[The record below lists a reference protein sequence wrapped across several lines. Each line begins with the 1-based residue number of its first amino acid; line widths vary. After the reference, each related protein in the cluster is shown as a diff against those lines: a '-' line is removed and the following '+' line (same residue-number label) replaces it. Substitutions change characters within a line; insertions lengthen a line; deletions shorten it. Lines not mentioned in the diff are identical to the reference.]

1 MTKKDTPLEY
11 LYKLLWYDQ
20 KGHTG
25 IYKYKIFYKRVLIKH
40 SDLNPSKRMRT
51 ILLNWLNDIK
61 N

>member
-25 IYKYKIFYKRVLIKH
+25 IYKYKIKYLQLK
-40 SDLNPSKRMRT
+40 
-51 ILLNWLNDIK
+51 
-61 N
+61 

>member
-25 IYKYKIFYKRVLIKH
+25 IYKYKKNFFYK
-40 SDLNPSKRMRT
+40 
-51 ILLNWLNDIK
+51 ILQLKEI
-61 N
+61 

>member
-25 IYKYKIFYKRVLIKH
+25 IYKYKIFLKCLRE
-40 SDLNPSKRMRT
+40 
-51 ILLNWLNDIK
+51 ILLNWLDK
-61 N
+61 KD